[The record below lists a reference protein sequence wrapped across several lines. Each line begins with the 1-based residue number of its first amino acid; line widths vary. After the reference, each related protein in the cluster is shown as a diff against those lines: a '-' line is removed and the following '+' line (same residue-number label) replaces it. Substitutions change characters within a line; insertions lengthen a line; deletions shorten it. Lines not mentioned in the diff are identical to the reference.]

1 MLTAQS
7 LAGSTAAAPI
17 IRRGGWEVAAGLA
30 AASALTSFFI
40 LPPIY
45 GFLVFGPGYAAVLTP
60 DIIAHLALNCSANAL
75 VMLLALLVK
84 GRFDRKLASVLTSV
98 LLIHGLSA
106 YLILVTRSVYS
117 NEAMLY
123 AAGFSA
129 VLGSI
134 VMYLK
139 HEVHQP
145 RAVLLGPVPTGLRID
160 IACEYVE
167 DPDVDLRVYD
177 IILTTSVT
185 ELSAAWTRALSHAM
199 LSGKPVRHVAEYAE
213 EAAGLVSVDHFDLD
227 HLPPTGLTS
236 YRTRK
241 RLMDIGMAVL
251 SLPFALPAL
260 AIGAVVVLIT
270 MGRPILFKQ
279 TRTGLG
285 GRPFEIYKLRTMT
298 RASETLGS
306 ATTTGDMRITASGRW
321 LRRYRIDELPQI
333 FNVLRGD
340 MSIIGPRPE
349 WTLLSERYA
358 RDLPAYE
365 YRHLVRPGI
374 TGWAQVRGGYA
385 SDLEETRR
393 KVGYD
398 LFYIKNLSFA
408 FDMQILVRTVLT
420 VLSGFGVR

>member
-1 MLTAQS
+1 MVTVERIT
-7 LAGSTAAAPI
+7 GSKNMAPI
-17 IRRGGWEVAAGLA
+17 TRRRGKAVAAGLA
-30 AASALTSFFI
+30 VASLLTSFVV

-45 GFLVFGPGYAAVLTP
+45 ALLVFGPGYATVLTS
-60 DIIAHLALNCSANAL
+60 DIIAHIALNCWANAL
-75 VMLLALLVK
+75 VMLLALFVK
-84 GRFDRKLASVLTSV
+84 GRFDRKLASVLTFV

-106 YLILVTRSVYS
+106 YLILVTRSFYS

-145 RAVLLGPVPTGLRID
+145 RAVLLGPVPAGLRVD
-160 IACEYVE
+160 IVCDYVE

-185 ELSAAWTRALSHAM
+185 ELSAAWTRALSQVM

-241 RLMDIGMAVL
+241 RLMDIGVAVL
-251 SLPFALPAL
+251 SLPLALPAL
-260 AIGAVVVLIT
+260 AIGAAIVAVT

-279 TRTGLG
+279 MRTGLG

-298 RASETLGS
+298 HASEALGS
-306 ATTTGDMRITASGRW
+306 ATTNGDLRITPSGRW

-340 MSIIGPRPE
+340 MSVIGPRPE
-349 WTLLSERYA
+349 WTILSERYA
-358 RDLPAYE
+358 RELPAYE

>member
-1 MLTAQS
+1 MLTAET
-7 LAGSTAAAPI
+7 LMESTIRAKTTR
-17 IRRGGWEVAAGLA
+17 RRGKQVAVGLA
-30 AASALTSFFI
+30 AASLVTSFI
-40 LPPIY
+40 VLPPIY
-45 GFLVFGPGYAAVLTP
+45 VFLVFGPGSAAILTP
-60 DIIAHLALNCSANAL
+60 DIVAHFALNCSANAL

-84 GRFDRKLASVLTSV
+84 GRFDRKLASVLTFV
-98 LLIHGLSA
+98 FLIHGLSA
-106 YLILVTRSVYS
+106 YLILVTRSFYS

-123 AAGFSA
+123 AAGFSG

-139 HEVHQP
+139 HEVYQP
-145 RAVLLGPVPTGLRID
+145 RVVLLGPVPAGLRLD
-160 IACEYVE
+160 IVYDHVE
-167 DPDVDLRVYD
+167 NPETDLRVYD
-177 IILTTSVT
+177 TILTTSVT
-185 ELSAAWTRALSHAM
+185 ELSVAWTRALSQAM

-213 EAAGLVSVDHFDLD
+213 EAAGLVSIDHFDLD

-241 RLMDIGMAVL
+241 RLIDVVLAVL
-251 SLPFALPAL
+251 SLPVTLPAL
-260 AIGAVVVLIT
+260 AIGATIVALT
-270 MGRPILFKQ
+270 MGQPIIFKQ

-298 RASETLGS
+298 YASEVLGS
-306 ATTTGDMRITASGRW
+306 ATTAGDMRITRSGRW

-333 FNVLRGD
+333 FNVLKGD

-349 WTLLSERYA
+349 WTILSERYA
-358 RDLPAYE
+358 REVPAYE

-374 TGWAQVRGGYA
+374 TGWAQVKGGYA

-408 FDMQILVRTVLT
+408 LDMQILFRTVLT
-420 VLSGFGVR
+420 VLNGFGVR